1 MNKAVIYCRVSTGEQ
16 DNSIELQK
24 SKCISFCK
32 LHGYEINSV
41 IIDEGVSGSSKIFE
55 RPKGSLLKN
64 IFNNNEADHLVIWK
78 LDRISRNTLDGLET
92 IEDLTSKG
100 HTINI
105 IDHGGM
111 SINTSNPTGK
121 LFLTLCLGFAE
132 MERSLIKERITSVLR
147 NKKEKGE
154 VYSKHAP
161 YGFKKSGKRL
171 KVVDKEMDKVR
182 EFFSIME
189 DESIPKR
196 EKSYRKLAMKLQI
209 DHSKLYRIHKNE
221 IYQKY
226 L

>member
-1 MNKAVIYCRVSTGEQ
+1 MKAVIYCRVSTSDQ
-16 DNSIELQK
+16 DNSIQLQREKCVTFCELK
-24 SKCISFCK
+24 
-32 LHGYEINSV
+32 GYDIADI
-41 IIDEGVSGSSKIFE
+41 IIDENISGSTKFFE
-55 RPKGSLLKN
+55 RPEGQKVKEILSSG
-64 IFNNNEADHLVIWK
+64 EANHLVTWK
-78 LDRISRNTLDGLET
+78 LDRLFRNTIDGLQT
-92 IEDLTSKG
+92 IETLNTEG
-100 HTINI
+100 HTISI
-105 IDHGGM
+105 IDFNGM
-111 SINTSNPTGK
+111 TLDTSSSTGK
-121 LFLTLCLGFAE
+121 LFITMVLGFAE
-132 MERSLIKERITSVLR
+132 LERDVIKDRITSVLR

-161 YGFKKSGKRL
+161 YGFKKSGKKL